1 MTSDFLDALYIILY
15 IGVEVIP
22 ADHHGILQTELRI
35 EPHLRQLDELLFRI
49 SEDGLQLLASE
60 QPLHFHVVNARLD
73 VNELERLPPTSIQ
86 LLDGRKKRLDACHVV
101 NVQVLTARQAASS
114 STAHSMAMFRPS
126 CRGKWMSRRTFISQP
141 IKKTTACLL
150 APWLILSARVLE
162 LVY

>member
-49 SEDGLQLLASE
+49 SEDGIQLLASE
-60 QPLHFHVVNARLD
+60 PPLHFHVVKARLD
-73 VNELERLPPTSIQ
+73 LNELERLPPTSIQ

-101 NVQVLTARQAASS
+101 NV
-114 STAHSMAMFRPS
+114 
-126 CRGKWMSRRTFISQP
+126 
-141 IKKTTACLL
+141 
-150 APWLILSARVLE
+150 
-162 LVY
+162 